1 MAEWVLLGGCLIMA
15 VTGILA
21 IETVSARTKWLSLLL
36 VLCVATLI
44 ALFQVGA
51 L

>member
-1 MAEWVLLGGCLIMA
+1 MAAI
-15 VTGILA
+15 GILA
-21 IETVSARTKWLSLLL
+21 IETVSARIKWLSLLL

-44 ALFQVGA
+44 ALAPVGA